1 MRRHSDSSCLVMV
14 APDARVDMSAVDSL
28 GGRLAGSLP
37 SHDSL
42 CRYGANHFLVL
53 PPHVRREDVPGI
65 VRRLR
70 VQVAGY
76 PQTLTGG
83 EEAFVTATTG
93 GAMLDTDST
102 MHENID
108 RAVLA
113 CRASMKRGGDTDHLR
128 SPGLETA

>member
-1 MRRHSDSSCLVMV
+1 MRRHSDSNCLVMV
-14 APDARVDMSAVDSL
+14 APDARVDMSALDSL
-28 GGRLAGSLP
+28 GGSLR
-37 SHDSL
+37 SYDSL

-93 GAMLDTDST
+93 GAMLDT
-102 MHENID
+102 
-108 RAVLA
+108 A
-113 CRASMKRGGDTDHLR
+113 
-128 SPGLETA
+128 